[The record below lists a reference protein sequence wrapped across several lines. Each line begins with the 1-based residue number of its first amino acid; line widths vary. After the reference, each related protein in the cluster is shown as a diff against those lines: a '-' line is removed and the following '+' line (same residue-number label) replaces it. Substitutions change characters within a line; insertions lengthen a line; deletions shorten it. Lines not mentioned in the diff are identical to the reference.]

1 MTTMSKLADLLFKYT
16 VNIFK
21 YTAIFLFSS
30 LWILLIIVIIYHIVK
45 FIGTLIF

>member
-21 YTAIFLFSS
+21 YTAIFLFSL
-30 LWILLIIVIIYHIVK
+30 LWILLVIVIIYHIVN
-45 FIGTLIF
+45 FIWTLIF